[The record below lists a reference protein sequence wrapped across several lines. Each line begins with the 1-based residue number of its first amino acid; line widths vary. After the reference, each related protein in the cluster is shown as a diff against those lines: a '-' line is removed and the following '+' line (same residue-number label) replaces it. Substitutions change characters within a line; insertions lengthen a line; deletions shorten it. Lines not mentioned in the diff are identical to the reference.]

1 MLITSARARLCTLEE
16 RRRRRVVGPVY
27 LSPLHEM
34 ELSTLTIV
42 IVLILLLMAMLKVPK
57 RGIAMPPGPR
67 GLPLLGILPFL
78 DPAAPYKV
86 K

>member
-1 MLITSARARLCTLEE
+1 
-16 RRRRRVVGPVY
+16 
-27 LSPLHEM
+27 M
-34 ELSTLTIV
+34 ELSTLMVAALV
-42 IVLILLLMAMLKVPK
+42 IVLILLLMAMIKVPK
-57 RGIAMPPGPR
+57 WGIEIEMPPGPR

>member
-1 MLITSARARLCTLEE
+1 
-16 RRRRRVVGPVY
+16 
-27 LSPLHEM
+27 M
-34 ELSTLTIV
+34 EVSTLTIAALLV
-42 IVLILLLMAMLKVPK
+42 IVLILLLMAMIKVPK
-57 RGIAMPPGPR
+57 RGIEMPPGPR